1 MNFFLK
7 VRDYLFFHSAAA
19 GLLDHLSDEKFV
31 AAEYRRFMGEKINL
45 EKPKK
50 FSEKLCYLKIHDHNP
65 LYTTLVDKYAVKRFL
80 SERFGEEY
88 IIPLLGVYD
97 RFDDIDTEALPE
109 QFVIKTTHDSG
120 GVIICRD
127 KSAFDFAAAKEKI
140 EKRLKLNYY
149 RMHREWQY
157 KNIRPRIIV
166 EKYIHDDDGSEP
178 NDIKFYLFN
187 GSVSFIEYDLNRK
200 AGSRKYNINLYNK
213 QWELLP
219 FEDPDYPC
227 LPDVRIEKP
236 ALLDEMIGYSKKLVR
251 CAGDP
256 DFLRVDLYTH
266 NGGFLF
272 GEMTFYDDAGY
283 GRFDPPEYDMILGQE
298 LTIDTDRQAAAVPSD
313 EMFCTRV

>member
-31 AAEYRRFMGEKINL
+31 TMEYRRFMGEKINL
-45 EKPKK
+45 KKPKK
-50 FSEKLCYLKIHDHNP
+50 FSEKLCWLKLHDHNP
-65 LYTTLVDKYAVKRFL
+65 LYATLVDKCTVKQFL

-97 RFDDIDTEALPE
+97 RFDDIDTEALPD

-120 GVIICRD
+120 GVVICRD

-178 NDIKFYLFN
+178 NDIKFYMFN

-200 AGSRKYNINLYNK
+200 AGSRKYNINLYNE

-227 LPDVRIEKP
+227 LPDVHIEKP

-298 LTIDTDRQAAAVPSD
+298 LTIDTDRQAAAVPAD

>member
-200 AGSRKYNINLYNK
+200 AGSRKYNINLYNE

-256 DFLRVDLYTH
+256 DFLRVDLNTH
-266 NGGFLF
+266 SGGFMF
-272 GEMTFYDDAGY
+272 GEMTFYEDAGY